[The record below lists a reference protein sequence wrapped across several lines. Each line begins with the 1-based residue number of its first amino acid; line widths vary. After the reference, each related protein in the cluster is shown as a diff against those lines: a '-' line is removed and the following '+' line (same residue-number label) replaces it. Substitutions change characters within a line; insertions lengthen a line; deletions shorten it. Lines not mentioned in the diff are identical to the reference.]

1 MQERECSLDEKNRV
15 WSEMRMKNRINRGLG
30 IALFVV
36 GIAFCIA
43 AVLGHEAA
51 YSAFACCLFAAIPIL
66 SGSNHE
72 KKG

>member
-1 MQERECSLDEKNRV
+1 
-15 WSEMRMKNRINRGLG
+15 MKNRINRGLG

-51 YSAFACCLFAAIPIL
+51 YAASACCLFAAIPIL